1 MDPTTVA
8 TESYTTY
15 NIGMILIAVALIALS
30 ATLVVSGIIGYRR
43 SREAV
48 ERVFSAVAIVGGAAI
63 LSTLGLGVVEVLP
76 EAALWPLLF
85 FELGILSILFW
96 VWMLVDCVIK
106 EPSAGNDKLV
116 WVLIILFTYVLGAAL
131 YLLVRRPRRLAEVG
145 R

>member
-1 MDPTTVA
+1 MDPTVA

-15 NIGMILIAVALIALS
+15 NLGAILLAATIAALS
-30 ATLVVSGIIGYRR
+30 FFLIISGIIGYRK
-43 SREAV
+43 SKTSL
-48 ERVFSAVAIVGGAAI
+48 ERLFAIVAIVGGAAI

-116 WVLIILFTYVLGAAL
+116 WVLIILFTHVLGAAL